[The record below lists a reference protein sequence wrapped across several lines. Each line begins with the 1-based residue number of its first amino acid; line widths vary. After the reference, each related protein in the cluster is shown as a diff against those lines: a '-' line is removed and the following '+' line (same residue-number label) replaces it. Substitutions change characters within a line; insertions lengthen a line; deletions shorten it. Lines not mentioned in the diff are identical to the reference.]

1 MTGTLVN
8 AGMIVAG
15 SCVGLILKK
24 GLRPHLEQAIHQ
36 ATGLA
41 VIMIGL
47 NGALT
52 NMLSSDPATGSVS
65 SSGELMLVFSMI
77 LGAIVGESLG
87 IEEHLNRLGDLVED
101 KLHLSG
107 FAQSFVNGALIYCV
121 GAMAIV
127 GAINDGLLGDPSTL
141 ITKGVLDGVTSIV
154 LAASMGPGVLFS
166 AIPVILYQGG
176 LTLFAGLLEPVLQGE
191 LLRQICAAG
200 FVLVG
205 CIGVNFMSD
214 KFHIKVANFL
224 PALLVPALWAGVKA
238 LLALA
243 GMPL

>member
-8 AGMIVAG
+8 AGMIAAG

-154 LAASMGPGVLFS
+154 LAASMGPGALFS

>member
-1 MTGTLVN
+1 MIGTLVN

-15 SCVGLILKK
+15 SCVGLVLKK
-24 GLRPHLEQAIHQ
+24 GLRPQLEHAIHQ

-47 NGALT
+47 SGALS
-52 NMLSSDPATGSVS
+52 NMLAADPATGAIS
-65 SSGELMLVFSMI
+65 SSGELMLVFSLI
-77 LGAIVGESLG
+77 LGGLVGESLE
-87 IEEHLNRLGDLVED
+87 IEEHLNHLGDFVE
-101 KLHLSG
+101 KRLHLSG
-107 FAQSFVNGALIYCV
+107 FAQSFVNGTLIYCV

-141 ITKGVLDGVTSIV
+141 ITKGVLDGITSIV

-166 AIPVILYQGG
+166 AIPVVLYQGG
-176 LTLFAGLLEPVLQGE
+176 LSLCAGLLEPVLQGE

-224 PALLVPALWAGVKA
+224 PGLLVPPLWAAIQG
-238 LLALA
+238 LLAWA

>member
-8 AGMIVAG
+8 AGMIAAG

-107 FAQSFVNGALIYCV
+107 FAQSFVNGTLIYCV

>member
-47 NGALT
+47 NGALS
-52 NMLSSDPATGSVS
+52 NMLSSDPATGTVS

-77 LGAIVGESLG
+77 LGAIAGESLG

-107 FAQSFVNGALIYCV
+107 FAQSFVNGTLIYCV

-176 LTLFAGLLEPVLQGE
+176 LSLFAGLLEPVLQGE

>member
-47 NGALT
+47 NGALS
-52 NMLSSDPATGSVS
+52 NMLSSDPATGTVS

-77 LGAIVGESLG
+77 LGAIAGESLG

-107 FAQSFVNGALIYCV
+107 FAQSFVNGTLIYCV

-166 AIPVILYQGG
+166 AIPVILYQGR
-176 LTLFAGLLEPVLQGE
+176 LSLFAGLLEPVLQGE

>member
-8 AGMIVAG
+8 AGMIAAG

>member
-8 AGMIVAG
+8 AGMIAAG

-65 SSGELMLVFSMI
+65 SSGELILVFSMI

>member
-8 AGMIVAG
+8 AGMIAAG

-52 NMLSSDPATGSVS
+52 HMLSSDPATGSVS

>member
-8 AGMIVAG
+8 AGMIAAG

-107 FAQSFVNGALIYCV
+107 FAQSFVNGTLIYCV

-154 LAASMGPGVLFS
+154 LAASMGHGVLFS